1 LQQKSPVSIR
11 YPKTVAENIE
21 RPTKPIELGKAE
33 VIHWGRDGMLIACG
47 GMLAACAE
55 VADQLTSEG
64 MDFGLINARFIKP
77 LDTETILRAVR
88 ECPVVVTVEE
98 GVLQGGFGS
107 AVLEA
112 ASDAGL
118 NTSRIR
124 RLGVPDRYIEHAG
137 RNELLADLGL
147 DVPGIARFCR
157 QCVARSRKAAS
168 VERTPV

>member
-1 LQQKSPVSIR
+1 
-11 YPKTVAENIE
+11 
-21 RPTKPIELGKAE
+21 
-33 VIHWGRDGMLIACG
+33 MLIACG
-47 GMLAACAE
+47 GMLTACAE
-55 VADQLTSEG
+55 VVNQLTAEG

-118 NTSRIR
+118 NTGRIR

-147 DVPGIARFCR
+147 DVTGIARFCR
-157 QCVARSRKAAS
+157 QCVARSRKTAS
-168 VERTPV
+168 VEHTSV